1 MRTLAPGALLA
12 IALLA
17 TSCSSAIESGTGDSS
32 ETSASTTAISTTATS
47 TTNSPTTVET
57 TEAPTATVEATAVE
71 PTVVEEPV
79 VRTGAQRLVDDDFAA
94 LAGRRVGLIVHQNSV
109 VHMSGAQR
117 HLVDAAAEHPEVDV
131 VALFSPE
138 HGVRG
143 TADAGE
149 LVGDSIDPST
159 GLPIFSLFGDTRQP
173 TPEML
178 TDIDT
183 LVYDLQDVGARYYT
197 YISTMGL
204 AMQAANAAGID
215 FVVLDR
221 PNPLGGTIGGG
232 VMSPERTSFV
242 GQYPIPA
249 QYGLTAGE
257 LARLILVEGWLDGLD
272 GLSLSVVE
280 LDGWSRS
287 MTWEDTNLPWLPPS
301 PAITSPN
308 TALLYPATI
317 YFEAL
322 SLSYGRGTDAPFTRF
337 GAPWLDT
344 GAAVEAL
351 RSRNLPGLD
360 AEAIEIT
367 PTMLP
372 DMTVEPAF
380 LDQTIPT
387 VQLIV
392 TDSNAIRP
400 TEVGIHLLDI
410 VVEQAADAGVDPLA
424 RPEWL
429 DQLSGS
435 TLLREAIV
443 AGDVDP
449 EVTIEEQAA
458 QRQSILSTLEGA
470 QLYD

>member
-1 MRTLAPGALLA
+1 VNTPLRGALLA

-17 TSCSSAIESGTGDSS
+17 TACASSS
-32 ETSASTTAISTTATS
+32 ERVTPAGSSSSTTTTTSSTSTSSTTS
-47 TTNSPTTVET
+47 STTVET
-57 TEAPTATVEATAVE
+57 SDAPTTTASAAAD
-71 PTVVEEPV
+71 PVVPDESV
-79 VRTGAQRLVDDDFAA
+79 VRTGAQRLVDDEFAA
-94 LAGRRVGLIVHQNSV
+94 LSGRRVGLIVHQNSV
-109 VHMSGAQR
+109 VDVGGAQR
-117 HLVDAAAEHPEVDV
+117 HLVDAAVEHPGVDV
-131 VALFSPE
+131 IALFSPE

-149 LVGDSIDPST
+149 LVDDSIDPTT

-173 TPEML
+173 TPDML
-178 TDIDT
+178 AGIDT

-204 AMQAANAAGID
+204 AMQAASEAGID

-257 LARLILVEGWLDGLD
+257 LAQLVLDEAWLNGLD
-272 GLSLSVVE
+272 GLTLSVVE
-280 LDGWSRS
+280 LDGWTRS
-287 MTWEDTNLPWLPPS
+287 MTWEDTNLPWIPPS

-308 TALLYPATI
+308 TALVYPATI

-337 GAPWLDT
+337 GAPWLD
-344 GAAVEAL
+344 ADAVVEKL
-351 RSRNLPGLD
+351 RSRNLPGVD
-360 AEAIEIT
+360 AEAIDMT
-367 PTMLP
+367 PMMLP

-380 LDQTIPT
+380 LDQTIPA

-392 TDSNAIRP
+392 TDPAALRP
-400 TEVGIHLLDI
+400 TEVGVHLLDI
-410 VVEQAADAGVDPLA
+410 VVEQATLANVDPLA

-435 TLLREAIV
+435 TLLRDAIV

-449 EVTIEEQAA
+449 ELIVEAQAA
-458 QRQSILSTLEGA
+458 QRQGILSTLDGA
-470 QLYD
+470 QLYN